1 MPMTPT
7 TPKTIV
13 ITGASDGTGLSAA
26 RRLVRD
32 RHQVIIVGRSP
43 DKTRAAARELGTDF
57 FTADFA
63 RLDDVRALASQL
75 AARCPRIDVLA
86 NNAGAILG
94 ERTVTA
100 DGFEESFQVNYL
112 APFLLTNLLIG
123 NLLAG
128 GASVIQT
135 SSNAARLSSHVDLDD
150 LDNSRRH
157 SPVRA
162 YSNAKMEL
170 ILFTQELH
178 RRYRSQGLSAVA
190 FHPGGVC
197 SNFARNSRSPV
208 GTLFRSPIPRLFF
221 QSPDKAARQLLWLA
235 TSEPDQSWQ
244 SGGYYEKGELRAVK
258 TPPFAADLWDRSAQL
273 VGVVL

>member
-1 MPMTPT
+1 M
-7 TPKTIV
+7 
-13 ITGASDGTGLSAA
+13 
-26 RRLVRD
+26 RD

-135 SSNAARLSSHVDLDD
+135 SSNAA
-150 LDNSRRH
+150 
-157 SPVRA
+157 
-162 YSNAKMEL
+162 
-170 ILFTQELH
+170 
-178 RRYRSQGLSAVA
+178 
-190 FHPGGVC
+190 
-197 SNFARNSRSPV
+197 
-208 GTLFRSPIPRLFF
+208 
-221 QSPDKAARQLLWLA
+221 
-235 TSEPDQSWQ
+235 
-244 SGGYYEKGELRAVK
+244 
-258 TPPFAADLWDRSAQL
+258 
-273 VGVVL
+273 